1 MKLSGEHY
9 AVEGLTLLV
18 WIVLPLFLFI
28 RYHKHQTRH
37 VVRWILLILLFG
49 WIGYIALLVTLPNRS
64 TSNEKELM

>member
-9 AVEGLTLLV
+9 AAEGLTLLV

-37 VVRWILLILLFG
+37 VARWIPLILLFG
-49 WIGYIALLVTLPNRS
+49 WIGYIAVLVALPDRS
-64 TSNEKELM
+64 ISNEKKLE